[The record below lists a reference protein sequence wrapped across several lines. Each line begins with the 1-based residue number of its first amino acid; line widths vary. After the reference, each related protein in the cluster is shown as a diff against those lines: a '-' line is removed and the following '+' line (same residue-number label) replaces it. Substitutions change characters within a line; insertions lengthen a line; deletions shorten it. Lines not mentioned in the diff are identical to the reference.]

1 MGRFLIWARGKLVWM
16 NTSFFVLAE
25 YLEMGLQ
32 VRLRRVARGMR
43 QVDLADAAG
52 VSQADVSAL
61 ECRKS
66 ISSCARLRIQAA
78 LGLEEVN
85 SLDLR

>member
-1 MGRFLIWARGKLVWM
+1 MT
-16 NTSFFVLAE
+16 TSFFVLAK

-32 VRLRRVARGMR
+32 VRLIRVARGLR

-61 ECRKS
+61 ERGKT
-66 ISSCARLRIQAA
+66 ISYCARLRILAA
-78 LGLEEVN
+78 LDWEEVN
-85 SLDLR
+85 GLP